1 MEKADEGSVDVPGG
15 RIWYKIVGAGDRPPL
30 LVLHGGPG
38 MPHDYL
44 EPLEA
49 LADERPVIFYDQL
62 GCGKSEKPDDVGLWN
77 IDRFVEELDSI
88 VTWLQLERFIIL
100 GHSWGSMLATDY
112 MLTAPRGP
120 VGLIL
125 AGPCLKVE
133 WWLRDAEEYRRALPG
148 NAHKILDEHEA
159 AGTLD
164 SGEYGEATMAFYR
177 FHFCRLDPWPVAL
190 QRTWDGL
197 ALPVYNTMWGPTEF
211 HQTGNLGGYDR
222 TDRLHEIALPTLFTC
237 GRYDEA
243 SPETTARY
251 QSLVPGSELVIF
263 EKSSHTPHLEENRS
277 YIKELRSFF
286 KRVEI

>member
-190 QRTWDGL
+190 Q
-197 ALPVYNTMWGPTEF
+197 
-211 HQTGNLGGYDR
+211 TGNLGGYDR